1 MKLNNETKVGIL
13 AVAAILALV
22 LGFNF
27 LKGKSVFRKTPAI
40 YAVFKQLGSLQK
52 SNEVK
57 INGLP
62 VGTVYDYAP
71 TDKEVNGIVV
81 EIHLTRDINIPANSI
96 AYIDGAIVGASYISI
111 DKGTAN
117 TYLQV
122 GDTISTKLDAGLMSD
137 IKTQLS
143 PTITRVNETLDS
155 LKLTLGSVNSIF
167 DPNTNSNLQTI
178 IARLAVTSASISELM
193 NAQTGA
199 LARSLN
205 NLNAI
210 TENLAKNNDA
220 ISSSIRNVEV
230 TTSNLANA
238 PIQQTLAG
246 LEGAITDLR
255 GTIVEL
261 KGTVSRINS
270 PNGTLGALL
279 NDKKL
284 YNQLNRAA
292 LGLEIL
298 LDDVRVHPKRYV
310 NISVF
315 GGKGKPD
322 ALTSP
327 ASKDTIPFPVSKQ

>member
-1 MKLNNETKVGIL
+1 MKLNNEVKVGIL
-13 AVAAILALV
+13 AVVAILGLV

-27 LKGKSVFRKTPAI
+27 LKGKSLFNKAPAV
-40 YAVFKQLGSLQK
+40 YAVFRQLGSLQK

-62 VGTVYDYAP
+62 VGTVYDYVP

-96 AYIDGAIVGASYISI
+96 AFIDGALVGASYISI
-111 DKGTAN
+111 EKGDAN
-117 TYLQV
+117 TYLKT
-122 GDTISTKLDAGLMSD
+122 GDTISTRLDAGLMSD

-155 LKLTLGSVNSIF
+155 LKLTLGSVNAIF

-178 IARLAVTSASISELM
+178 IARLAVTSASIQELL
-193 NAQTGA
+193 NAQSGA
-199 LARSLN
+199 LAQSLK

-210 TENLAKNNDA
+210 TANLAKNNDA
-220 ISSSIRNVEV
+220 ISSSIRNIEV
-230 TTSNLANA
+230 TTSTLANA

-246 LEGAITDLR
+246 LEGAISELR
-255 GTIVEL
+255 GTIGEL

-284 YNQLNRAA
+284 YDQLNRAA

-327 ASKDTIPFPVSKQ
+327 AVKDTIPVSSE